1 MPLILPS
8 NSISAGGFAVD
19 NSLRFNGADNPK
31 LSRTAPNTAPTN
43 ADKFTFSCWIKRS
56 SVDEGSGFERQQI
69 FDSNDETVG
78 PNVQF
83 QMYLTQ
89 NNLRIQTYNSSN
101 QMELVTNRKFRDVS
115 SWYSIIFIYD
125 SSQSTASDRA
135 KLYINGVQETSF
147 STETY
152 PPQNTD
158 GEFGIQNKIQMIGN
172 NDANSRDFDGYMAEV
187 IGVDGQALAHT
198 DFGEFDEDTG
208 IWKPINVSGIDVG
221 NLGFYLD
228 FQNSGALGTDV
239 SGVGNFTLAN
249 LSSIDQSTD
258 TCTNNYSTMNSL
270 LIGGGVT
277 MSEGNLS
284 VAMDAS
290 AQFGAFSTIGV
301 STGKWY
307 MEMKYTAQVGA
318 DRMMVGISGNPAKLR
333 EGSPIGGTSGYV
345 GSNSEPTSY
354 GYYSDGGNSYNND
367 VSSSYGDS
375 WTVND
380 IIGIAL
386 DLDNNKLYFSKNGT
400 FQNSGDP
407 TSGAT
412 GTGAI
417 SITAPS
423 SLTTG
428 NYFFAVSDT
437 SGVYGGTIANNF
449 GSPSFTISSGN
460 SDANGYGNFEYAVPS
475 GYYALNTKNL
485 SEFG

>member
-19 NSLRFNGADNPK
+19 NSVRQDDGSSDYFN
-31 LSRTAPNTAPTN
+31 RTPSSATNQKTFTISLWCKRGELGSANGLILQGVNTGNDDFAIYFVSDDTLQ
-43 ADKFTFSCWIKRS
+43 TFSW
-56 SVDEGSGFERQQI
+56 SGA
-69 FDSNDETVG
+69 SK
-78 PNVQF
+78 QF
-83 QMYLTQ
+83 QVDTQ
-89 NNLRIQTYNSSN
+89 
-101 QMELVTNRKFRDVS
+101 RKFRDPS
-115 SWYSIIFIYD
+115 AWYHIVVAVD
-125 SSQSTASDRA
+125 TTQATDSDRV
-135 KLYINGVQETSF
+135 KIYVNGVQETALQNV
-147 STETY
+147 TY
-152 PPQNTD
+152 PAQNID
-158 GEFGIQNKIQMIGN
+158 LEY
-172 NDANSRDFDGYMAEV
+172 NDTSALWVGRSYGGHYFDGYIAEV
-187 IGVDGQALAHT
+187 VSVDGQALDPT
-198 DFGEFDEDTG
+198 SFGEFDEDTG
-208 IWKPINVSGIDVG
+208 IWKPIDVSGLTFG
-221 NLGFYLD
+221 TNGFYLD
-228 FQNSGALGTDV
+228 FESSDSLGSDV
-239 SGVGNFTLAN
+239 SGNGNNFTVNN
-249 LSSIDQSTD
+249 LTSIDQSTD
-258 TCTNNYSTMNSL
+258 TCTNNYSTMNGL
-270 LIGGGVT
+270 YIGGGVT